1 MASPSR
7 QGSPGRAG
15 LLCGS
20 KTRSYGSLVKS
31 TCSPIRERRVEH
43 RLEPGDTLQGLALKY
58 GVTMEQIKRVNRL
71 YTSDS
76 IFLKTT
82 LHIPVLMEPKQM
94 ANGLNLEEEE
104 EETEEG
110 ARRPTTGEDNPVQK
124 NSSVTSTGTTPRHD
138 LSATDF
144 LRKLDLEISLSK
156 KAAVKK
162 LREGEIAI
170 ARAEPEAS
178 STVSHQSEPSPHA
191 QQRALLGPVPL
202 TKSTRAATLQD
213 QEDEIFRL

>member
-1 MASPSR
+1 M
-7 QGSPGRAG
+7 
-15 LLCGS
+15 
-20 KTRSYGSLVKS
+20 
-31 TCSPIRERRVEH
+31 
-43 RLEPGDTLQGLALKY
+43 RLEVAAKAVSPPACTYGQAEMAVECLWECSSLKLDRPRSL
-58 GVTMEQIKRVNRL
+58 TAPMEQIKRANRL

-82 LHIPVLMEPKQM
+82 LHIPVPVEPKQM

-104 EETEEG
+104 EEAEEG
-110 ARRPTTGEDNPVQK
+110 ARRPTAREDKSMLK
-124 NSSVTSTGTTPRHD
+124 NGSVASTGTTPRHD

-178 STVSHQSEPSPHA
+178 STVSYQSEPSPHA

-202 TKSTRAATLQD
+202 TKSIRAATLQD
-213 QEDEIFRL
+213 QEDEIFKL